1 MKIILNCLFVLT
13 VSVLQSQTDT
23 LWHTKPALNI
33 TGFVDV
39 FYAYDFNKPAQN
51 KRQEF
56 FYNHNRHNEFNINL
70 GLLKLNLQHPKY
82 RANIAFQT
90 GTYSDDNYAA
100 EPGLLKIIF
109 EANTGLSLNRRNTLW
124 LDAGVFPSHI
134 GFESAISSDNFT
146 LTRSILAENS
156 PYYLSGIKMTY
167 EPSQNWEFTALV
179 CNGWQRI
186 QRIEGSTFPAFGTRI
201 KFKSDRKFTLN
212 WSTFLGTDD
221 PDTIRRMRYFNNF
234 FAEFQLS
241 EKIRLLS
248 GFDLGFQQKLSYS
261 KDFDI
266 WFSPVLITQYSLSEK
281 WRIALRA
288 EYYQDKS
295 GVIVAI
301 PAQKAFKVQGFSFN
315 LDYSPVQNAV
325 WRIEARWLNSEEP
338 IFENKNGFIKH
349 NFFLTTSLA
358 VKLNP

>member
-1 MKIILNCLFVLT
+1 
-13 VSVLQSQTDT
+13 QSQTDT
-23 LWHTKPALNI
+23 LWHTKPGLNI

-90 GTYSDDNYAA
+90 GTYSNDNYAS

-156 PYYLSGIKMTY
+156 PYYLSGVKMTY
-167 EPSQNWEFTALV
+167 EPSQNWEFTALA

-186 QRIEGSTFPAFGTRI
+186 QRIEGSTLPAFGTRI
-201 KFKSDRKFTLN
+201 KFKSDEKFTLN
-212 WSTFLGTDD
+212 WSTFLGTDA

-281 WRIALRA
+281 WRIALR
-288 EYYQDKS
+288 
-295 GVIVAI
+295 
-301 PAQKAFKVQGFSFN
+301 
-315 LDYSPVQNAV
+315 
-325 WRIEARWLNSEEP
+325 
-338 IFENKNGFIKH
+338 
-349 NFFLTTSLA
+349 
-358 VKLNP
+358 